1 MRGLDK
7 FMVNFLRRVAA
18 YSCCAAISLTTSS
31 LLLPQN
37 SIAQSNSGF
46 ILFGNVKD
54 NALEYVLDYGRANQG
69 DRYYLD
75 LPAQKFKVAQ
85 VLVTYPE
92 SFNGEFDP
100 DRMDLRINDRNVPLE
115 SAKWDK
121 ENRRIEVIPKEPI
134 PANKKLKLV
143 LSNVRNP
150 NFGGLYQFDA
160 RVLGSDDL
168 PMLRY
173 VGSWVIGID

>member
-1 MRGLDK
+1 M
-7 FMVNFLRRVAA
+7 NQFLRRVAT
-18 YSCCAAISLTTSS
+18 YSCCAAIGLTTNS
-31 LLLPQN
+31 LLLPQS
-37 SIAQSNSGF
+37 SIAQPNSGI

-54 NALEYVLDYGRANQG
+54 NALEYVLDYGRSNQN
-69 DRYYLD
+69 DRYYLE
-75 LPAQKFKVAQ
+75 LPAQKFQVAQ

-100 DRMDLRINDRNVPLE
+100 SSIDLRINDRNVPLE

-121 ENRRIEVIPKEPI
+121 ETRRIEVIPKEPI
-134 PANKKLKLV
+134 PINKRLKLV